1 MTHYLDNSATT
12 PLCDAAR
19 EKMTSVMNGIYGN
32 PSSLHAIG
40 AEAQAVVD
48 EARRTI
54 IPAFL
59 PAGTRGA
66 PEQLI
71 FTSGGTEANNLAL
84 IGTATAKARNAGR
97 TVIVGETEHASVIS
111 CADHL
116 SSLGYK
122 VIYIPSP
129 NGVWDM
135 EKYLAALSGD
145 VILVSA
151 MLVNNETGAVND
163 IARIAEAAR
172 RANPDVTVHCDAV
185 QGFLRLP
192 QKLYSAADLVS
203 VSAHKIGGP
212 KGTGAL
218 FVGASAVKK
227 RTLSPVIFGG
237 GQEHGMRSGTENVIG
252 IAGFGAAAGYFRTHG
267 SEIAGRLSELRRY
280 AGERLSGLAPL
291 GVRVNAPETE
301 RVADHI
307 ISVTASGVRSET
319 MLHFLSSRGVFVSS
333 GSACASNTKAKS
345 HVLKSF
351 GLSDIDADSTVRI
364 SFGADTSKEDIDA
377 ACEAISDGMKTLQK
391 RG

>member
-1 MTHYLDNSATT
+1 MEHYLDNSATT

-40 AEAQAVVD
+40 ADAQAVVD
-48 EARRTI
+48 EARRTVMQ
-54 IPAFL
+54 AFL
-59 PAGTRGA
+59 PAGTRGT

-84 IGTATAKARNAGR
+84 IGTATAKSRNAGK

-111 CADHL
+111 CAEHL
-116 SSLGYK
+116 SALGYK

-129 NGVWDM
+129 DGVWDM
-135 EKYLAALSGD
+135 NKYLAALSGD

-163 IARIAEAAR
+163 ISRIAEAAR

-212 KGTGAL
+212 KGAGAL
-218 FVGASAVKK
+218 FVSSSAVKK
-227 RTLSPVIFGG
+227 RALSPVIFGG

-252 IAGFGAAAGYFRTHG
+252 IAGFGAAAGYFRSHG
-267 SEIAGRLSELRRY
+267 GEIAEKFAALRRY
-280 AGERLSGLAPL
+280 AGEKLAELNGL
-291 GVRVNAPETE
+291 GIRVNVPGTD
-301 RVADHI
+301 RIADHI

-319 MLHFLSSRGVFVSS
+319 MLHYLSSRGVFVSS
-333 GSACASNTKAKS
+333 GSACSSNTKAKS

-351 GLSDIDADSTVRI
+351 GLSDGDADSTIRI
-364 SFGADTSKEDIDA
+364 SLGLGTDKDDIDA
-377 ACEAISDGMKTLQK
+377 ACEALADGMKTLQK